1 MSIATEVTYV
11 DGTTAVTAA
20 WLNNLQEHLAGWINL
35 QVTAAGQVVTI
46 GALPDDDASVAYING
61 EQRLNEADISF
72 TFGGGEATD
81 TYDVFVVGDGGGPA
95 FTMEVV
101 SGAPAGTNTR
111 KVAEV
116 DYDTTLD
123 VITDLRVLRGSFEAH
138 DHDILSG
145 AGQVS
150 HDDLEDTESGNEHSQ
165 YVAIDGSIAFTVTVE
180 ASEPTDPAHLV
191 TKKYADD
198 QVSTGVPTGTIIP
211 FGGASAPSGW
221 LLCDGA
227 SFLNA
232 TFPDLAATL
241 ADVYGGDGGTNT
253 DVPDLRGVFPF
264 GKPVGG
270 EGSSLADTG
279 GALDHTHTQPTHT
292 HAEVGHTHTVS
303 NHTHTNP
310 ATGSAGSHNH
320 TQSSTGGVS
329 VTHSH
334 TGNSHNHGDGS
345 YTSPSL
351 GAALIGARHLSQA
364 APGLYSEN
372 DLDAAS
378 SSTSHSHGDGSYI
391 VAAHLATVT
400 GTSSSA
406 SFGHNHLHANAK
418 AHTHTTAAITG
429 VTGTGGTAATSTG
442 GGHTHSNATTSSNG
456 SHTHTVGSS
465 GGGLGATGANTPGT
479 TTADGDE
486 AYSSENPPFVAVQYI
501 IKTD

>member
-20 WLNNLQEHLAGWINL
+20 WLNNLQQHLAGWINL

-46 GALPDDDASVAYING
+46 GALPDDDAAVAYING
-61 EQRLNEADISF
+61 EQRINEVAISF

-145 AGQVS
+145 AGQIS
-150 HDDLEDTESGNEHSQ
+150 HDDLVDSELGDDHSQ
-165 YVAIDGSIAFTVTVE
+165 YVRIDGTRAFTVTVE
-180 ASEPTDPAHLV
+180 ASEPTDPTHLA

-211 FGGASAPSGW
+211 FGGSSAPSGW

-227 SFLNA
+227 SFTNA
-232 TFPDLAATL
+232 TFPDLAAML

-264 GKPVGG
+264 GKPVAG

-310 ATGSAGSHNH
+310 ATASGGSHNH
-320 TQSSTGGVS
+320 TQPSTGNSGNHAHSGTSHTHASGGYSHGSTGGS
-329 VTHSH
+329 L
-334 TGNSHNHGDGS
+334 TGGVHASQGS
-345 YTSPSL
+345 
-351 GAALIGARHLSQA
+351 A
-364 APGLYSEN
+364 GLYN
-372 DLDAAS
+372 ADLLAVFS
-378 SSTSHSHGDGSYI
+378 SGTSHSHGGGSYF
-391 VAAHLATVT
+391 VSAHSAFVT
-400 GTSSSA
+400 GTSASA
-406 SFGHNHLHANAK
+406 SFS
-418 AHTHTTAAITG
+418 HTHLGGNSGAHSHGGGGIS
-429 VTGTGGTAATSTG
+429 GTSGAGGTANTSTNG
-442 GGHTHSNATTSSNG
+442 AHTHSNATTGSGG

-486 AYSSENPPFVAVQYI
+486 PYSSENPPFVAVHYI